1 VHIAYLVSQYP
12 AINHTFILR
21 EIRRLRQAGFTIR
34 VISVRRPDRPADQM
48 TIEEQKELT
57 YTRAIL
63 AEPFWKVAISPIAT
77 FLSNPFGL
85 LRGRSRAPTMA
96 TFAME
101 Q

>member
-1 VHIAYLVSQYP
+1 LFSRG
-12 AINHTFILR
+12 R
-21 EIRRLRQAGFTIR
+21 ERLRQAGFTIR
-34 VISVRRPDRPADQM
+34 VISVRRRPGRPADQM
-48 TIEEQKELT
+48 TIEEQKEVT